1 MKQVYLDN
9 AATTPV
15 RLEVEVA
22 MRPYFCEKYGNPSG
36 VYQMSSENRG
46 MIENVREQIAKT
58 LNASAEEI
66 YFTSGGTES
75 DNWALVGCAYA
86 NRRQGKHI
94 ISTVFEHAAVS
105 APLAALEEQGF
116 EITKI
121 PVDANGILSM
131 EKLESAIRPDTILVS
146 TMYVNN
152 EVGAVVPVEEIGKL
166 VHEKNPKTIYHVDAI
181 QGYGKFRIYPKRMG
195 IDLLSVS
202 SHKIHGP
209 KGVGF
214 LYVNEKIKI
223 QPMILGG
230 GQQKGMRSGTD
241 NVPGIAGLGVAAK
254 KIYEDFD
261 EKIEQLKENKL
272 YLAKRLQELDNVFI
286 NGPKPEDGAPH
297 ILNAS
302 FVGVRSEVLLHTLE
316 EKQIYISAGSACS
329 SHKRAASTTMLALG
343 VSAERRESA
352 IRFSLSEMTTK
363 EELDYAVDE
372 IAKVLPVLRKF
383 ARH

>member
-36 VYQMSSENRG
+36 VYQMSSENRN

-58 LNASAEEI
+58 LHASAEEI

-261 EKIEQLKENKL
+261 EKIEQLKENKQ

-286 NGPKPEDGAPH
+286 NGPKPENGAPH

-329 SHKRAASTTMLALG
+329 SHKRAASATMLALG

-352 IRFSLSEMTTK
+352 IRFSLSEMTTR

>member
-1 MKQVYLDN
+1 MYIYADN
-9 AATTPV
+9 AATTKTSQAAIK
-15 RLEVEVA
+15 A
-22 MRPYFCEKYGNPSG
+22 MNECMEDFYGNPSSLHSVG
-36 VYQMSSENRG
+36 QR
-46 MIENVREQIAKT
+46 A
-58 LNASAEEI
+58 AEKLLQARMDVAECLGADFKEI

-105 APLAALEEQGF
+105 APLVALEEQGF

-329 SHKRAASTTMLALG
+329 SHKRAASATMLALG

>member
-166 VHEKNPKTIYHVDAI
+166 VHEKNSKTIYHVDAI

-329 SHKRAASTTMLALG
+329 SHKRAASATMLALG

>member
-121 PVDANGILSM
+121 PIDANGILSM

-329 SHKRAASTTMLALG
+329 SHKRAASATMLALG